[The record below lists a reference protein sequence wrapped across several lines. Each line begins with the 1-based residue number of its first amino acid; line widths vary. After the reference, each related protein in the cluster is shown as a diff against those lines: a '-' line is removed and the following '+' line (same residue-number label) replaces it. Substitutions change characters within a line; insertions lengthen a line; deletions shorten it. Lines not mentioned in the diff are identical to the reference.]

1 MGLLVVG
8 AVAGILIGL
17 AWFAPSQGYYSTY
30 YSHPYFDSVVSSRPL
45 KPKPTTLLSAPSA
58 KTTHGPPLKPSKKSS
73 AKKHVSTHL
82 AKATPAEQKTPVK
95 TPVAV
100 PDRPTEMP
108 DAVIDKAKATVAAK
122 LEDPASAEFSDIKRA
137 MRKNMLGHP
146 VDTICGRVRGKNA
159 SGGET
164 GDRPF
169 LYLVNED
176 EAYVVVDGRENSA
189 AAIAYRNICSATATA
204 N

>member
-8 AVAGILIGL
+8 AVAGILISL
-17 AWFAPSQGYYSTY
+17 AWLVPSQGYYSTY
-30 YSHPYFDSVVSSRPL
+30 ISQPYFNSVVSSPPL
-45 KPKPTTLLSAPSA
+45 EPKPTALLSASLGKA
-58 KTTHGPPLKPSKKSS
+58 THGPPLKSAKKSS
-73 AKKHVSTHL
+73 TKKHSSVHL
-82 AKATPAEQKTPVK
+82 ARAAPAQTKTAVAAPVL
-95 TPVAV
+95 A
-100 PDRPTEMP
+100 PDRPAEVQDT
-108 DAVIDKAKATVAAK
+108 VIDKAKAMVAAK
-122 LEDPASAEFSDIKRA
+122 LENPASAEFSDIKRA

-146 VDTICGRVRGKNA
+146 VDTICGHVKGKNA

-189 AAIAYRNICSATATA
+189 AAIAYRNICSAAATA

>member
-30 YSHPYFDSVVSSRPL
+30 ISQPHFNPVVSSRPL
-45 KPKPTTLLSAPSA
+45 DSQPTASLSAPIA
-58 KTTHGPPLKPSKKSS
+58 KTAHGPPLKSSKKPS
-73 AKKHVSTHL
+73 AKKRASVHL
-82 AKATPAEQKTPVK
+82 AKAAPAQTKTAAAAPDHPAEI
-95 TPVAV
+95 
-100 PDRPTEMP
+100 P
-108 DAVIDKAKATVAAK
+108 DAVIDKAKAMVAAK
-122 LEDPASAEFSDIKRA
+122 LDDPASAEFSNIKRA
-137 MRKNMLGHP
+137 LRKNMLGNP
-146 VDTICGRVRGKNA
+146 VDTICGHVREKNA

-169 LYLVNED
+169 LYLVSED
-176 EAYVVVDGRENSA
+176 EAYVVDGRENSA

>member
-8 AVAGILIGL
+8 AVAGILISL
-17 AWFAPSQGYYSTY
+17 AWLAPSQGYYSSY
-30 YSHPYFDSVVSSRPL
+30 ISQPYFNPVESSRPL
-45 KPKPTTLLSAPSA
+45 EPKPTALLSAPIA
-58 KTTHGPPLKPSKKSS
+58 KTARGRPLKSADTKKSS
-73 AKKHVSTHL
+73 AKKRATAHL
-82 AKATPAEQKTPVK
+82 AKAAPPAEPKP
-95 TPVAV
+95 PIAA
-100 PDRPTEMP
+100 PDRPAEIP
-108 DAVIDKAKATVAAK
+108 DVVIDKAKATVATK
-122 LEDPASAEFSDIKRA
+122 LDDPASAEFSDMKRA

-169 LYLVNED
+169 LYLVSED

>member
-45 KPKPTTLLSAPSA
+45 EPKPTTLLSVPSA

-82 AKATPAEQKTPVK
+82 AKATPAEQKTPV
-95 TPVAV
+95 AV
-100 PDRPTEMP
+100 PDRPAEMP

-146 VDTICGRVRGKNA
+146 VDTICGHVRGKNA

-164 GDRPF
+164 ADRPF

-176 EAYVVVDGRENSA
+176 EANVVDGRENSA